1 MLLYQLNHMKNNKNK
16 FFINILLINNRVCL
30 YKIFGNMRLSS
41 LSLMLKIRFTLLS
54 ILLLFSP
61 LIAAED
67 DLEPSKTPAPDFT
80 LKSNK
85 GENIRLEELAGQV
98 IFINFWA
105 SWCGPCREE
114 LPELEQLYQRYKDLG
129 FTILAIS
136 NDNDMKKAR
145 KFFEPLNLSY
155 PILFDNNQNVSG
167 LYRVKAMPSSFLID
181 RDGFIRYQHMGY
193 KKKFIDIYVTEIRE
207 LIKE

>member
-1 MLLYQLNHMKNNKNK
+1 MLQNQSCHIQNLNRMHYIKKSPIRYWAFFYKPFNNVGSASLAL
-16 FFINILLINNRVCL
+16 IPNIRVLFYSLL
-30 YKIFGNMRLSS
+30 
-41 LSLMLKIRFTLLS
+41 LLS
-54 ILLLFSP
+54 CP
-61 LIAAED
+61 VIAAENNP
-67 DLEPSKTPAPDFT
+67 ETIKIPAADFT
-80 LKSNK
+80 LKSNTGK
-85 GENIRLEELAGQV
+85 NIRLEELAGQV

-114 LPELEQLYQRYKDLG
+114 LPELELLYQRYKDLG

-136 NDNDMKKAR
+136 NDNDIEKAR

-181 RDGFIRYQHMGY
+181 REGTVRYQHKGF
-193 KKKFIDIYVTEIRE
+193 KKKFINIYDAEIRE
-207 LIKE
+207 LVKE